1 MTYLNVYQAGEQL
14 DNVPGYGVTFNGLPV
29 EEKTERRSYLQSIV
43 STLCDDGFGATVAPK
58 NNPDDIIVVGADDAV
73 PGTVLSRYS
82 DFRPEVSEKSSLD
95 SYVLGQAWKDFVRTR
110 LLDNGFFKIGGK
122 YVKKSDIFNKESE
135 FKDAF
140 RIQADLVN
148 NRPSLFVDPRTRI
161 MNPLTEDVIET
172 AEREGEE
179 SEVSVQLLP
188 WWKQGFLLGRTGAK
202 AGDNEFTFRG
212 RDYATPEYWERRHG
226 IEFVDEDEE
235 LVDVYVPDFD
245 DTAAYPVSCI
255 FESFQRGTS
264 LPSDLRKGPDQRVTA
279 SEKLVGNRFTDVEFA
294 GHRLEFGGPVST
306 DHLGYRSTR
315 FGREYEF
322 EVALGGGNKTSVDS
336 LHKSLKRYGPYAGE
350 MEGKYV
356 VIAPEDSSAVR
367 EGFDVLENI
376 YTQLS
381 LGNLERATSIG
392 DDGIVSV
399 EGIYETDYTS
409 TITNIRSELD
419 AVKDDFLAFVVLP
432 GENPSN
438 VYYKARGKLFER
450 LFGNNSI
457 PAQAIQFKNVV
468 KLANENGYFLGVNT
482 AAQAYVKLGR
492 IGSAVWVLDEPADSH
507 IPGVD
512 PGSTCYAYH
521 DVSRRP
527 KKKASATAYSAMT
540 DSYGRYIATG
550 TKPTGGEELTPLVFH
565 EVMVELLQ
573 KVSAFNR
580 RFATEDEHKQFAF
593 RRLLFA
599 KDGYISWKEEQ
610 MMRDVVRNGVP
621 EEGKRP
627 LARILDETDM
637 LPEDLVLDIIGV
649 NKSPNK
655 RVFERKAGNF
665 QNVSEGTAVT
675 YDDESGL
682 LVSFETDQGTAQPME
697 ISLKDHVCL
706 NKEDTP
712 APTAEQLLKEYYHM
726 SYLNWSSVFK
736 QGKYALPQI
745 LTQNLGENLSAGIE
759 TPENMAVI

>member
-1 MTYLNVYQAGEQL
+1 MTYLNVYQSGEQFE
-14 DNVPGYGVTFNGLPV
+14 NVPGYGVTFNALPV
-29 EEKTERRSYLQSIV
+29 EEKTERRSYQQSIV
-43 STLCDDGFGATVAPK
+43 STLCGDGIDATVAPR
-58 NNPDDIIVVGADDAV
+58 NDQSDIIVVGSDETL
-73 PGTVLSRYS
+73 PSTIFSRYD
-82 DFRPEVSEKSSLD
+82 DFRPDVTERQGLD
-95 SYVLGQAWKDFVRTR
+95 SYVLGQAWKDFTRTH
-110 LLDNGFFKIGGK
+110 LLDNGFFKIGNR
-122 YVKKSDIFNKESE
+122 YVRASDIFEKDSE
-135 FKDAF
+135 YKDAY
-140 RIQADLVN
+140 RIQADFVN
-148 NRPSLFVDPRTRI
+148 GRPTLFVDSRTRI
-161 MNPLTEDVIET
+161 MNTLTEDLIDK

-188 WWKQGFLLGRTGAK
+188 WWKQGFLVGRTGTK
-202 AGDNEFTFRG
+202 AGDNEFTYRG
-212 RDYATPEYWERRHG
+212 RDYTTPEYWERRHG
-226 IEFVDEDEE
+226 IEFVDDDEE

-245 DTAAYPVSCI
+245 NTAAYPFSCVFKS
-255 FESFQRGTS
+255 FERGTS
-264 LPSDLRKGPDQRVTA
+264 LPSDLRKGPGQRVQE
-279 SEKLVGNRFTDVEFA
+279 SERLVSSQFTNIEFA
-294 GHRLEFGGPVST
+294 GSRLEFGGPVST
-306 DHLGYRSTR
+306 EHLGYRSVSFDR
-315 FGREYEF
+315 VFDF
-322 EVALGGGNKTSVDS
+322 EVALGGGNTASVNN
-336 LHKSLKRYGPYAGE
+336 LHKSLKNYGPYAGK
-350 MEGKYV
+350 MNGKYV
-356 VIAPEDSSAVR
+356 VIAPEDSPAVR
-367 EGFDVLENI
+367 EGFDELENI
-376 YTQLS
+376 YNQLN
-381 LGNLERATSIG
+381 LGKLERETSIG

-399 EGIYETDYTS
+399 EGVYDTDYTS

-419 AVKDDFLAFVVLP
+419 AVKEDFLAFVVLP
-432 GENPSN
+432 GENASN

-468 KLANENGYFLGVNT
+468 KLANDNGYFIGVNT
-482 AAQAYVKLGR
+482 AAQSYVKLGR

-507 IPGVD
+507 IPGVE

-580 RFATEDEHKQFAF
+580 RFASEDEHKQFEF

-610 MMRDVVRNGVP
+610 MMRDVLRNGVP
-621 EEGKRP
+621 DEGKRP
-627 LARILDETDM
+627 LAQILDETDM
-637 LPEDLVLDIIGV
+637 LPENLVIDVIGV

-655 RVFERKAGNF
+655 RVFEKSAASF
-665 QNVSEGTAVT
+665 ENVREGTAVT
-675 YDDESGL
+675 YDDEEGL
-682 LVSFETDQGTAQPME
+682 LVSFKPDQGTAQPME
-697 ISLKDHVCL
+697 ISRKDHLCL
-706 NKEDTP
+706 NQDDTP